1 MKHPDNINRVTISK
15 CQDYWIFPPLGF
27 IEFEEGNDGA
37 GDYYGLYW
45 EIGKEEQEPVIFRKN
60 HEEGQLIPEFV
71 NLDSFLSWY
80 ETTLGQELPSINLRD
95 STFYISLY
103 NRARVFSKTGKTNEA
118 IHALEKSTELFGEYS
133 DSWGLLAENYYK
145 ANEMDKA
152 ELASLYSIISNYVF
166 GLPTFKSIEQINRID
181 SKGKLKNNP
190 IIKRI
195 DGFISGGTFSNPFMI
210 NYDKLLEAIV
220 EFKELK
226 DYKSALILEQ
236 NYGYLMHT
244 EKSEIREKYNFKDKE
259 WSEFIKNEI
268 LNIYPG
274 RKW

>member
-1 MKHPDNINRVTISK
+1 MKHPNNINRVIIYKSP
-15 CQDYWIFPPLGF
+15 DYWIFPPLGF

-45 EIGKEEQEPVIFRKN
+45 EIGKEDQEPGIFRKN

-80 ETTLGQELPSINLRD
+80 ETTLGQELQSINLRD
-95 STFYISLY
+95 PSFYISLY
-103 NRARVFSKTGKTNEA
+103 YRARVFTKTGKTNEA

-145 ANEMDKA
+145 ANEKDKA
-152 ELASLYSIISNYVF
+152 ELASLNSIISNYVF
-166 GLPTFKSIEQINRID
+166 GLPSFKSIEQFNKID
-181 SKGKLKNNP
+181 TKGKLKNNP

-210 NYDKLLEAIV
+210 NYDKLKEAIA

-236 NYGYLMHT
+236 NYGYLMLT
-244 EKSEIREKYNFKDKE
+244 EKGEIREKYNFKDKE
-259 WSEFIKNEI
+259 WSEFIKNEV
-268 LNIYPG
+268 LNIYPD